1 MDLIYNKFDEKN
13 SHTSVCIQSLPI
25 SKTIF
30 HAIYDKSTVI
40 LTNTVG
46 IFCFIHCLGL
56 YWKTEAFSGVNAPHS
71 TKSTHSNFLNCNLS
85 WSLIFQLPAPLLLS
99 SILRL
104 ARLKR
109 RYAIITDWWNR
120 ESLLR
125 VFVIKY
131 SVRHLPFKFKQFLSN
146 LMSWEWN
153 YAIMQLIKFLII
165 RLNLTR
171 LTNMV

>member
-56 YWKTEAFSGVNAPHS
+56 Y
-71 TKSTHSNFLNCNLS
+71 
-85 WSLIFQLPAPLLLS
+85 
-99 SILRL
+99 
-104 ARLKR
+104 
-109 RYAIITDWWNR
+109 
-120 ESLLR
+120 
-125 VFVIKY
+125 
-131 SVRHLPFKFKQFLSN
+131 
-146 LMSWEWN
+146 
-153 YAIMQLIKFLII
+153 
-165 RLNLTR
+165 
-171 LTNMV
+171 